1 MSPFLAGLIIGFF
14 LGTFAWGVLVILI
27 ASHRTPPP
35 TMRRR
40 FQGQAL
46 PDGVDD
52 SARAQPAHD
61 SSVQYRFMGVGN
73 EEI

>member
-1 MSPFLAGLIIGFF
+1 MNPFLAGLVVGFF
-14 LGTFAWGVLVILI
+14 LGTFAWGILVILI

-52 SARAQPAHD
+52 PAR
-61 SSVQYRFMGVGN
+61 VQQSGSIDYRFLHMGVDG
-73 EEI
+73 E

>member
-1 MSPFLAGLIIGFF
+1 MNPFLAGLVVGFF

-52 SARAQPAHD
+52 PAR
-61 SSVQYRFMGVGN
+61 VQRGVRYEFMGIAH
-73 EEI
+73 ED